1 MSTFRA
7 RLSVHVPT
15 MRKWGALALMIVA
28 AANVVAYLPTTISR
42 LNAHARQNAAR
53 DSLGQSLAAADSLD
67 IDNGLVATAREL
79 LPEDATFAVLPPSD
93 ASARS
98 LNPITVGAL
107 DGYFAYDLLPRRSV
121 STKAAQFL
129 LCYGCD
135 DSEWGRRVRWIWS
148 NGAGLKIGRKTPP

>member
-67 IDNGLVATAREL
+67 IDNGLVTEAREL
-79 LPEDATFAVLPPSD
+79 LPEDATFALLPPSD
-93 ASARS
+93 AYAGS

-107 DGYFAYDLLPRRSV
+107 DGYFTYDLLPRRSV
-121 STKAAQFL
+121 SKEAAQYL

-135 DSEWGRRVRWIWS
+135 DSEWVRPVRWIWS